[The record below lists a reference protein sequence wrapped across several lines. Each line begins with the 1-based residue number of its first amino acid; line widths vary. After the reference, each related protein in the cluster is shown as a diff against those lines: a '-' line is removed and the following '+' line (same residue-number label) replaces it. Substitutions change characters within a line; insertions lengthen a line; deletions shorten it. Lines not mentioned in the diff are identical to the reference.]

1 VIQKAKTYVLQNLE
15 SLFMELHQLE
25 YFVAVVEEGGF
36 TRAAARLR
44 VAQPGIS
51 AQVRK
56 LERELGLALLDRTT
70 RSVRLTA
77 AGEAVLPF
85 ARAALAAVDGARQ
98 AVDELAGLTRGRVA
112 VGTVTSHTVDLA
124 AILADFH
131 ARWPGVEITLVE
143 DASERLVD
151 AVREG
156 RLDAAIVAYARA
168 PEGLGVHVITDEA
181 IDAAVWEGH
190 ELAGRAT
197 VPLAEL
203 RDRALVCLP
212 RGGGIRAILDAACAE
227 AGFAPRVAFEAGSP
241 AVIEQLAAR
250 RLGIAIL
257 PESIARHR
265 PHLHA
270 LRIVEPELRGRL
282 GLAWRESGPPG
293 PAATAWLRHARG
305 YL

>member
-1 VIQKAKTYVLQNLE
+1 
-15 SLFMELHQLE
+15 MELHQLE
-25 YFVAVVEEGGF
+25 YFLAVVDEGGF

-44 VAQPGIS
+44 VAQPGVS

-56 LERELGLALLDRTT
+56 LERELGLPLFERTT
-70 RSVRLTA
+70 RSVRVTA
-77 AGEAVLPF
+77 AGEAVLPY

-124 AILADFH
+124 TILADFH
-131 ARWPGVEITLVE
+131 TRWPDVEITLVE
-143 DASERLVD
+143 DLNERLID
-151 AVREG
+151 AVREA
-156 RLDAAIVAYARA
+156 RLDAAIVAYSRM
-168 PEGLGVHVITDEA
+168 PEGLDVHPVTDEA
-181 IDAAVWEGH
+181 INAAVWDGH
-190 ELAGRAT
+190 ELAGRET
-197 VPLAEL
+197 IPLADL
-203 RDRALVCLP
+203 RDRPLVCLP

-241 AVIEQLAAR
+241 QVVEQLAAR

-265 PHLHA
+265 EHLHP
-270 LRIVEPELRGRL
+270 LRIVDPELRGRL
-282 GLAWRESGPPG
+282 GLAWRRSGPTS
-293 PAATAWLRHARG
+293 PAAAAWLRHARS

>member
-1 VIQKAKTYVLQNLE
+1 
-15 SLFMELHQLE
+15 MELHQLE
-25 YFVAVVEEGGF
+25 YFVAVVEEAGF

-44 VAQPGIS
+44 VAQPGVS

-98 AVDELAGLTRGRVA
+98 AVDELAGLQRGRVA
-112 VGTVTSHTVDLA
+112 IGTVNSHTVDLA
-124 AILADFH
+124 TILADFH

-143 DASERLVD
+143 DVSERLTD

-168 PEGLGVHVITDEA
+168 PEDLDVHVVTDEA
-181 IDAAVWEGH
+181 LDAVVWDGH
-190 ELAGRAT
+190 ELAGRET
-197 VPLAEL
+197 IPLAEL

-227 AGFAPRVAFEAGSP
+227 EGFAPRVAFEAGSP

-250 RLGIAIL
+250 HLGIAIL

-265 PHLHA
+265 EYLHPI
-270 LRIVEPELRGRL
+270 RITDPELRGRL
-282 GLAWRESGPPG
+282 GLAWRRDEPTS
-293 PAATAWLRHARG
+293 PAAAAWLSHARS